1 MNKRKVLGIVTI
13 GQSPREDV
21 VPEMKRM
28 AAIEAEILE
37 CGALDGLSLP
47 EIEKLAPEK
56 GEFLLET
63 ILKDGTAVK
72 LSRDKLIPRV
82 QKCIDSLVERGA
94 DVILILCLG
103 EWPQFRSGKLVVK
116 ALEPFCA
123 FTLGLVDTGDKIGV
137 IVPAEEQVDD
147 FRMKW
152 SKEGVG
158 VKVVAAS
165 PYSPTAKDEIA
176 RAAEI
181 LKESDVNV
189 VVMACPGYTVE
200 MKRIVERIT
209 GKPVVLVR
217 SALAWMVKEL
227 VD

>member
-13 GQSPREDV
+13 GQSPREDI
-21 VPEMKRM
+21 VPEMKRL
-28 AAIEAEILE
+28 AGIEAEILE
-37 CGALDGLSLP
+37 CGALDELSLP
-47 EIEKLAPEK
+47 EIEKLAPEE

-63 ILKDGTAVK
+63 VLRDGTAVK
-72 LSRDKLIPRV
+72 LSRNKLIPRI

-103 EWPQFRSGKLVVK
+103 EWPRFKSDKLIVR

-137 IVPAEEQVDD
+137 IVPAEGQVDV
-147 FRMKW
+147 FREKW
-152 SKEGVG
+152 SKDGVEARI
-158 VKVVAAS
+158 VAAS
-165 PYSPTAKDEIA
+165 PYSPTARDEIE
-176 RAAEI
+176 RAAQM
-181 LKESDVNV
+181 LKDVNV
-189 VVMACPGYTVE
+189 MVMACPGYTVE
-200 MKRIVERIT
+200 MKGIVEKIT

-227 VD
+227 ID